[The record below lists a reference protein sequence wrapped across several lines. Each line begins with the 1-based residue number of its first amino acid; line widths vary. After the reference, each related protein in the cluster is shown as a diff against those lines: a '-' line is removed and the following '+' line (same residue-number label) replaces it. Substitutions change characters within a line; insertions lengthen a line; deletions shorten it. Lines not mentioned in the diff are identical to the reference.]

1 MKNQSQENTPTLQ
14 QWHSNPSLFWLLPM
28 LLSIFASNEL
38 NAQLSVNGQLRA
50 RGEYRDG
57 QGAPLP
63 EGADPAF
70 FISQRTRL
78 NLEFNTYRL
87 KFGFTLQDVRVWG
100 QDVSTIN
107 RTTTQNNNGLM
118 LHEAWAQISLTDT
131 TNKKE
136 NLSVKL
142 GRQELILDDQRL
154 VGNLDWLQQARH
166 HDAAIIKYTRNK
178 WIAQAGAAYNQN
190 KENSSS
196 TIYSAVSPGNYA
208 TNTNG
213 SNMYKSFEFIHVSR
227 KLAAGSVSAL
237 FFSDQF
243 NQYKLDSVGAKIWTK
258 GSWSRFT
265 TGLYFSNV
273 FNRIALTGAAYYQGG
288 RTADNH
294 KLVSTLLSANLV
306 YIFNNKF
313 SAGPG
318 FDYTSGGKTGADSH
332 AFDPLYG
339 TPHKFWGQMDYFY
352 AANTFGNK
360 GLQDYY
366 LKTTLSP
373 SKKLKINADLHQ
385 FFSASNVYDKNQH
398 KMDRNFGTELDL
410 VLNYSLTGLIQ
421 LELGYSYYRS
431 TNSLTTA
438 EVKNVTNAKTSNN
451 WAYLMINIK
460 PGMVFK

>member
-1 MKNQSQENTPTLQ
+1 MKNQSSNIYRLLALLLAGSASY
-14 QWHSNPSLFWLLPM
+14 HS
-28 LLSIFASNEL
+28 
-38 NAQLSVNGQLRA
+38 NAQLSINGQLRA

-57 QGAPLP
+57 QGSPLT
-63 EGADPAF
+63 EGTDPAI

-87 KFGFTLQDVRVWG
+87 KFGLALQDVRVWG

-107 RTTTQNNNGLM
+107 RTTTHNNNGLM
-118 LHEAWAQISLTDT
+118 LHEAWAQILLTDT

-154 VGNLDWLQQARH
+154 IGNLDWLQQARH
-166 HDAAIIKYTRNK
+166 HDAAIIKYERKK
-178 WIAQAGAAYNQN
+178 WTAQGGFAYNQN
-190 KENSSS
+190 KENSSG
-196 TIYSAVSPGNYA
+196 TIYSAVSPGNYP

-227 KLAAGSVSAL
+227 KLPAGSVSAL

-243 NQYKLDSVGAKIWTK
+243 NQYKFDSAGTKIWTT

-265 TGLYFSNV
+265 TGFYFTNV
-273 FNRIALTGAAYYQGG
+273 FNRVSLTGAAYYQGG
-288 RTADNH
+288 RTADNQ
-294 KLVSTLLSANLV
+294 KLVATLLSANVL
-306 YIFNNKF
+306 YIFNRKF

-318 FDYTSGGKTGADSH
+318 LDYTSGGKSGTESH
-332 AFDPLYG
+332 VFDPLYG

-366 LKTTLSP
+366 LKTTFSP
-373 SKKLKINADLHQ
+373 TKKLKINADLHE
-385 FFSASNVYDKNQH
+385 FFSASAVYDQTHQKL
-398 KMDRNFGTELDL
+398 DRNFGTELDL
-410 VLNYSLTGLIQ
+410 CLNYALTGLVQ
-421 LELGYSYYRS
+421 LELGYSHYRS
-431 TNSLTTA
+431 TKSLTTA
-438 EVKNVTNAKTSNN
+438 EVKNVPNAKTGNN
-451 WAYLMINIK
+451 WAYLTINIK
-460 PGMVFK
+460 PGMIIK

>member
-1 MKNQSQENTPTLQ
+1 MKNQS
-14 QWHSNPSLFWLLPM
+14 SLLFRLLAM
-28 LLSIFASNEL
+28 LLFTSASFHS
-38 NAQLSVNGQLRA
+38 NAQLSINGQIRA

-63 EGADPAF
+63 EGADPAI

-78 NLEFNTYRL
+78 NLEFDTYRL
-87 KFGFTLQDVRVWG
+87 KFGLSVQDVRVWG

-136 NLSVKL
+136 NLSFKL

-166 HDAAIIKYTRNK
+166 HDAAIFKYTRNK
-178 WIAQAGAAYNQN
+178 WTAQAGAAFNQN
-190 KENSSS
+190 KENASS
-196 TIYSAVSPGNYA
+196 TIYSAASPGNYA

-213 SNMYKSFEFIHVSR
+213 GSMYKSFEFLHVSR
-227 KLAAGSVSAL
+227 KLASGSVSAL

-265 TGLYFSNV
+265 TGFYFTNV
-273 FNRIALTGAAYYQGG
+273 FNRISLTGAAYYQGG
-288 RTADNH
+288 RTADNQ
-294 KLVSTLLSANLV
+294 KLVSTLLSANLL

-318 FDYTSGGKTGADSH
+318 VDYTSGGKSGTESH

-339 TPHKFWGQMDYFY
+339 TPHKFWGLMDYFY
-352 AANTFGNK
+352 AANSFGNK

-366 LKTTLSP
+366 LKTTFSAT
-373 SKKLKINADLHQ
+373 KKLKINADLHE
-385 FFSASNVYDKNQH
+385 FFSASAVYDQNKH
-398 KMDRNFGTELDL
+398 KLDRNFGTELDL
-410 VLNYSLTGLIQ
+410 VLNYTLTGLVQ
-421 LELGYSYYRS
+421 LELGYSHYRS
-431 TNSLTTA
+431 TNSLTSV
-438 EVKNVTNAKTSNN
+438 EVKNVPNAKTSNN

-460 PGMVFK
+460 PGMILK

>member
-1 MKNQSQENTPTLQ
+1 MKSQSPI
-14 QWHSNPSLFWLLPM
+14 LFYLLAM
-28 LLSIFASNEL
+28 ILFISTSHHL
-38 NAQLSVNGQLRA
+38 NAQLSLSGQLRA
-50 RGEYRDG
+50 RGEYRSG
-57 QGAPLP
+57 QGSPIP
-63 EGADPAF
+63 ENADPAI

-87 KFGFTLQDVRVWG
+87 KFGLALQDVRVWG
-100 QDVSTIN
+100 QDLSTIN

-136 NLSVKL
+136 NLAVKF

-166 HDAAIIKYTRNK
+166 HDAVIIKYIRNK
-178 WIAQAGAAYNQN
+178 WNAQAGAAYNQN
-190 KENSSS
+190 KENSSG

-213 SNMYKSFEFIHVSR
+213 GNMYKSFEFLHVSR
-227 KLAAGSVSAL
+227 KLVGGSVSAL

-243 NQYKLDSVGAKIWTK
+243 NKYALDSAGAKIWTK

-265 TGLYFSNV
+265 TGFYFTNV
-273 FNRIALTGAAYYQGG
+273 FNRFSLTGAAYYQGG
-288 RTADNH
+288 RTPDNQ
-294 KLVSTLLSANLV
+294 KLAATLLSANMI

-318 FDYTSGGKTGADSH
+318 MDYTSGGKSGSESH

-366 LKTTLSP
+366 LKTTYSF
-373 SKKLKINADLHQ
+373 SQKLKLNADLHE
-385 FFSASNVYDKNQH
+385 FYSASAVYDQNQH
-398 KMDRNFGTELDL
+398 KLERNFGTELDL
-410 VLNYSLTGLIQ
+410 VLNYAITGIVQ

-438 EVKNVTNAKTSNN
+438 EVKNVANARTGNN

-460 PGMVFK
+460 PGMIIK